1 MCFLIDC
8 LIKDGFTDISF
19 VMKSYS
25 LIKIGFDIRCTSHH
39 VTLRTLLCRTAPLY
53 LLSIVY
59 QIQQKYQN
67 FDVLLLICTKL
78 ITIV

>member
-39 VTLRTLLCRTAPLY
+39 VTY
-53 LLSIVY
+53 LLNFVGPRLFIFCLLY
-59 QIQQKYQN
+59 IKYN
-67 FDVLLLICTKL
+67 KNIKILMCCF
-78 ITIV
+78 